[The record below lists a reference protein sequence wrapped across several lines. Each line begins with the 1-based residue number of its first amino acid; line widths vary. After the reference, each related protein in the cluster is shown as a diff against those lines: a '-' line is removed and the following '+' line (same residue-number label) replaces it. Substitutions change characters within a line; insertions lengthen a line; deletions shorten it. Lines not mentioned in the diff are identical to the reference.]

1 MAQTSFDKSTNE
13 DTTIPD
19 AFKWM
24 WNNPKKVGMT
34 ALEMTPI
41 VGDAIAAKEIF
52 NELQKADPNYYLIGA
67 LGGATLIGIIP
78 GLGDAVSA
86 TIKAGAKKAVDIAK
100 RVEVDPNTL
109 GMNFGNVSIRPR
121 TQKEEFIKLVQDQKN
136 T

>member
-1 MAQTSFDKSTNE
+1 MAQTSFDKSTNK

-19 AFKWM
+19 ALKWL

-86 TIKAGAKKAVDIAK
+86 TIKAGAK
-100 RVEVDPNTL
+100 
-109 GMNFGNVSIRPR
+109 
-121 TQKEEFIKLVQDQKN
+121 
-136 T
+136 